1 MGWKWNIDIIHDDCI
16 LVKLLNVKT
25 NEYVKYLDI
34 KKNYLNIK
42 FINYFIKLFTE
53 FDYFDEFYIEFNPMI
68 FNLVDNIE
76 FEFVLIKTSGFASEP
91 DMNSFGI
98 DKLNTNTNTND
109 IIWFPNPSNT
119 ALLVV
124 PCYNHNNLIK
134 EYIHIGKFI
143 KSSNIDNK
151 QKQNLII
158 KMFELYFELGKKEP
172 NKKLWLSTHGKGVG
186 WLHIR
191 IDKIPRYIAWNP
203 YK

>member
-1 MGWKWNIDIIHDDCI
+1 MSWKWHPIVKIHHDCI

-25 NEYVKYLDI
+25 NEYAKYLDI
-34 KKNYLNIK
+34 KENYSNIK
-42 FINYFIKLFTE
+42 FINYFIKLFME
-53 FDYFDEFYIEFNPMI
+53 LDYFDEFYIEFNPII
-68 FNLVDNIE
+68 FNLIDNIE

-91 DMNSFGI
+91 DMNSFGV
-98 DKLNTNTNTND
+98 DNLNTNSND

-119 ALLVV
+119 ALLIV
-124 PCYNHNNLIK
+124 PCFNHGHPME

-143 KSSNIDNK
+143 KSSNICQK

-158 KMFELYFELGKKEP
+158 KMFELYFELGKKDP
-172 NKKLWLSTHGKGVG
+172 GKKLWLSTHGKGVG

-191 IDKIPRYIAWNP
+191 IDKIPRYITWNP